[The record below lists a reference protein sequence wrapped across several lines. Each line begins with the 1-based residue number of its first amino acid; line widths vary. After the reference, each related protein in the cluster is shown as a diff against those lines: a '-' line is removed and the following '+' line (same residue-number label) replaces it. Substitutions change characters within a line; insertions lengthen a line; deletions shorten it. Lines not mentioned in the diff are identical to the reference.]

1 MKEKKPVRY
10 HLTWLLIWLT
20 CLVFSVVLTVC
31 TWETVTAG
39 KLLTVF
45 VAGVQT
51 VYWAIR
57 LAGAHGEEKA

>member
-10 HLTWLLIWLT
+10 YLIWLLIWLA

-31 TWETVTAG
+31 TREAVTAG
-39 KLLTVF
+39 KILTVF

-57 LAGAHGEEKA
+57 LAGTHREEKR

>member
-10 HLTWLLIWLT
+10 YLIWLLIWLT

-31 TWETVTAG
+31 TRETVAAG

-57 LAGAHGEEKA
+57 LAGAYGEEKG